1 MIVQFRTCVQKP
13 LEAPKNPEM
22 PKSCQ
27 WSEHAG
33 VGSLQSTSKRPS
45 ESTRR
50 TAWGNH
56 ADSQGTWK
64 SWVFWFFGSDSHSD
78 SGISV
83 QTELF
88 FWKAN
93 LLFSAFWCS
102 WFVSLSQE
110 RDESSEEITR
120 MHALEEKYKAE
131 IAQLAKDSQVVSS
144 FIDILVAIG
153 CYRLFYGTFWYI
165 PNSEKQMCLAG

>member
-1 MIVQFRTCVQKP
+1 MCAKAFGSSQESRNAQVLSMIRTCRSWIITEHKQTIFRKHK
-13 LEAPKNPEM
+13 KNSLR
-22 PKSCQ
+22 KSR
-27 WSEHAG
+27 G
-33 VGSLQSTSKRPS
+33 FPRNLKVLGFL
-45 ESTRR
+45 
-50 TAWGNH
+50 
-56 ADSQGTWK
+56 
-64 SWVFWFFGSDSHSD
+64 VFWFRLPLRLRHLSPDR
-78 SGISV
+78 II
-83 QTELF
+83 